1 MLIPSK
7 FSSDLKHGREPRILI
22 AIDGSNIVLAKN
34 VNKALATAV
43 ATVSAGAQLTFV
55 RKLGLSESQ
64 AMAAVQPIAI
74 DINDSFNPANNYAV
88 YIVPGSVFFLLHI
101 YAMLLFASVFL
112 PESASPSRSHR
123 VGRLGA
129 IAVVTLLLGIAFFLI
144 LMPIAQVSLQS
155 NATVAICVL
164 GAFLVVEAL
173 FAAALA
179 KALPG
184 PLFAFQVTV
193 ILTML
198 ALMLSGITWPIDRF
212 PEPLQQFSSFLP
224 FTPFARALRIFVH
237 EPVGLDQLRLPLR
250 QLAQQAGVFAA
261 ITLVATLSRAF
272 IARFREVA

>member
-1 MLIPSK
+1 M
-7 FSSDLKHGREPRILI
+7 
-22 AIDGSNIVLAKN
+22 
-34 VNKALATAV
+34 
-43 ATVSAGAQLTFV
+43 
-55 RKLGLSESQ
+55 
-64 AMAAVQPIAI
+64 
-74 DINDSFNPANNYAV
+74 
-88 YIVPGSVFFLLHI
+88 
-101 YAMLLFASVFL
+101 
-112 PESASPSRSHR
+112 
-123 VGRLGA
+123 
-129 IAVVTLLLGIAFFLI
+129 TLLLGIAFFLI

-224 FTPFARALRIFVH
+224 FTPFARALRIFAH